1 MDADEVEEEE
11 EEEELRSI
19 NNYSRL
25 VNEQIFPCFE
35 SVGEIIQK
43 DRSQT

>member
-1 MDADEVEEEE
+1 MDADEVEEE